1 MSNQLRHDDF
11 LNSLD
16 ERDQLRIILVEGK
29 LHDAATDKQIVEA
42 FNRELNGMSVNFLF
56 VALLGY
62 EHNEFLWETQE
73 KPKVS
78 LPKSKPTLKLIERK
92 VA

>member
-1 MSNQLRHDDF
+1 MSNKLRHDVF
-11 LNSLD
+11 LKSLD

-29 LHDAATDKQIVEA
+29 LHETASHQQIIDA

-73 KPKVS
+73 KSKAS
-78 LPKSKPTLKLIERK
+78 LPKNKPALKLIERK